1 MIYEIPMIPG
11 NVPPVIHVSQGDINR
26 EVILQITGDTRPS
39 AAQAR
44 IRGIR
49 PDGAAV
55 TQTVTYGTGFS
66 VGRIVWR
73 VDELFA
79 EIEGD
84 VVCEIFLDYSAENV
98 GTQNFILRVESGA
111 YKPDAPTPWSSV
123 TITEPGTYNVKPYGE
138 VIVDMEGGPQPE
150 GTINITENNRTYD
163 VAAYAA
169 ASVAVPE
176 REAPSGVKEI
186 TVNGDYD
193 VSDYAAASVNVEGGI
208 TPSGSVTLRENGTH
222 SVTEYSEAVVDVHPS
237 SGTKTI
243 TENGEYD
250 IEDYSTASVDVHPV
264 GRTVLLT
271 NGTHDVTNF
280 SEAEVDVSSGVNWC
294 VTPEDYGAAGD
305 GETDDSVAFRAAV
318 RSGKTVVCAGKYLI
332 EGILAPDVDIMM
344 MQGAKIMRKSG
355 GADPFIC
362 VNTTTPAGGYITK
375 KSYIR
380 GGAIDAGEAQVA
392 IAVNRAEQFTLEQ
405 IEIGQC
411 HTGLYLGYA
420 TEGNTAYNIES
431 RIDKVKFVN
440 KLNLVSDPSAYVD
453 SVAVMD
459 MKSDSQYSNV
469 VIENFHLGFRVGGNA
484 EINNSHHWI
493 SREEIFDGSVTFK
506 LEENVRAFFTDCCS
520 DSVETCFYVYP
531 YSGVMAKGM
540 SQVRSSL
547 MPTKTRMNYLV
558 ADRTTEAEKTMWF
571 FSYASAHRG
580 HPSVGSVFYEV
591 SNNVHARY
599 QSLGATYDSRLVIE
613 GAAVSNMAE
622 GGQRNLIPYGY
633 RALGALKNFMGLS
646 PSNLFNFDFN
656 DVLEN
661 GCYTVQ
667 MATSSNGPEGI
678 TSGISNMIVSGHSTG
693 KMQLLVNNTHGV
705 FYRFYN
711 GTWQAWKVLSDVIQE
726 HTPAI
731 KNFSGISLYTWLTGC
746 NLDEITTPGMYGI
759 QTSTAS
765 NKPSAV
771 TSGTLTLWVGGT
783 YNTTASIIS
792 LIQVALTATAMYVR
806 SKTST
811 GWTAWAQVGAPVE
824 LGSLVNFQ
832 GLQAKS
838 WKGGD
843 LNLLTDTGMYAFNPA
858 ASSVTNKPTGI
869 TNATK
874 ANLWVGG
881 SPNAKC
887 QLVLSDVG
895 IWLRFYAA
903 NTSTWT
909 EWVKMA
915 QPIT

>member
-11 NVPPVIHVSQGDINR
+11 HVPPVIHVSQGDINR
-26 EVILQITGDTRPS
+26 EIILQITGDTRPAS
-39 AAQAR
+39 ARAK

-55 TQTVTYGTGFS
+55 TQTVTYGTGTS
-66 VGRIVWR
+66 VGRIVWEM
-73 VDELFA
+73 DSLFA

-84 VVCEIFLDYSAENV
+84 VVCEIFLKYSNEDV
-98 GTQNFILRVESGA
+98 GTQNFILRVEGGA
-111 YKPDAPTPWSSV
+111 YKPDAPEPWSSV

-150 GTINITENNRTYD
+150 GTINITENNKTYD

-237 SGTKTI
+237 GGTKTI

-271 NGTHDVTNF
+271 NGTHDVTDF
-280 SEAEVDVSSGVNWC
+280 SEAEVDVPSGVTWC
-294 VTPEDYGAAGD
+294 VTPEDYGAVGD
-305 GETDDSVAFRAAV
+305 GETDDSVAFRAAI

-332 EGILAPDVDIMM
+332 DGISAPDVDIMM

-431 RIDKVKFVN
+431 RVDKVKFVN
-440 KLNLVSDPSAYVD
+440 KLGQVADPSSYVD

-459 MKSDSQYSNV
+459 TKTDSQFSNII
-469 VIENFHLGFRVGGNA
+469 IENFHLGFRVGSNA
-484 EINNSHHWI
+484 EINNVHHWC

-520 DSVETCFYVYP
+520 DSVETGFYVYP
-531 YSGVMAKGM
+531 YSGVMVKGF
-540 SQVRSSL
+540 SQVRSNL

-558 ADRTTEAEKTMWF
+558 ADAETEAEKTLWF

-591 SNNVHARY
+591 SDNVFARY
-599 QSLGATYDSRLVIE
+599 ESLGATYDGHLVIE

-622 GGQRNLIPYGY
+622 DGQHNLIPYGY
-633 RALGALKNFMGLS
+633 KALGALKNFMGLS
-646 PSNLFNFDFN
+646 PSNLYNFDFN
-656 DVLEN
+656 DVQEN

-693 KMQLLVNNTHGV
+693 KMQLLVNNTHGI
-705 FYRFYN
+705 FFRFYN
-711 GTWQAWKVLSDVIQE
+711 GSWQAWKVLSDIIADS
-726 HTPAI
+726 TPAI
-731 KNFSGISLYTWLTGC
+731 SNFSGISSHTWKTNCDLNTV
-746 NLDEITTPGMYGI
+746 TTPGMYGI
-759 QTSTAS
+759 QTSTAT
-765 NKPSAV
+765 NKPTGV
-771 TSGTLTLWVGGT
+771 TSGTLSLWVGGT
-783 YNTTASIIS
+783 CNEEKKIMS
-792 LIQVALTATAMYVR
+792 LMQLALTPTAIYMR
-806 SKTST
+806 ARRQITS
-811 GWTAWAQVGAPVE
+811 GWSWTAWEQVGWT
-824 LGSLVNFQ
+824 
-832 GLQAKS
+832 K
-838 WKGGD
+838 
-843 LNLLTDTGMYAFNPA
+843 A
-858 ASSVTNKPTGI
+858 AIISIVQEAI
-869 TNATK
+869 TN
-874 ANLWVGG
+874 G
-881 SPNAKC
+881 
-887 QLVLSDVG
+887 Q
-895 IWLRFYAA
+895 
-903 NTSTWT
+903 
-909 EWVKMA
+909 
-915 QPIT
+915 ITI

>member
-123 TITEPGTYNVKPYGE
+123 TITEPGTYNVRPYGE
-138 VIVDMEGGPQPE
+138 VIVDMEAGPQPE
-150 GTINITENNRTYD
+150 GTVEITTNGTHD

-169 ASVAVPE
+169 ASVNVPQ
-176 REAPSGVKEI
+176 REEPSGTRTI
-186 TVNGDYD
+186 TQNGDYD
-193 VSDYAAASVNVEGGI
+193 VTEYAEAHVEVEGGAQ
-208 TPSGSVTLRENGTH
+208 PSGTAEITENGTH
-222 SVTEYSEAVVDVHPS
+222 NISEYAYVDVDVQPEGRTTLTS
-237 SGTKTI
+237 
-243 TENGEYD
+243 NGVHNIADFAEA
-250 IEDYSTASVDVHPV
+250 EVDVHPV

-271 NGTHDVTNF
+271 NGTHDVTDF
-280 SEAEVDVSSGVNWC
+280 SEAEVDVPSGVTWC

-305 GETDDSVAFRAAV
+305 GETDDSVPFRAAI

-332 EGILAPDVDIMM
+332 DGISAPDVDILM

-355 GADPFIC
+355 GADPFI
-362 VNTTTPAGGYITK
+362 NINPNRPSGGYITK

-380 GGAIDAGEAQVA
+380 GGAIDAGEAQIA
-392 IAVNRAEQFTLEQ
+392 IAVNGSEQFTLEQ

-411 HTGLYLGYA
+411 HCGLYIGYV
-420 TEGNTAYNIES
+420 TEGIPPYSIES
-431 RIDKVKFVN
+431 RIDKAKFVN
-440 KLNLVSDPSAYVD
+440 KLNLVSDPSSYVD

-459 MKSDSQYSNV
+459 TKTDSQFSNII
-469 VIENFHLGFRVGGNA
+469 IENFHLGFRVGSNA

-520 DSVETCFYVYP
+520 DSVETGFYVYP
-531 YSGVMAKGM
+531 YSGVMVKGF
-540 SQVRSSL
+540 SQVRSNL

-558 ADRTTEAEKTMWF
+558 ADAETEAEKTLWF

-591 SNNVHARY
+591 SDNVYARY
-599 QSLGATYDSRLVIE
+599 ESLGATYDGHLVIE

-622 GGQRNLIPYGY
+622 EGGQNNLIPYGY
-633 RALGALKNFMGLS
+633 KALGALKNFMGLS
-646 PSNLFNFDFN
+646 PSNLYSFDFN
-656 DVLEN
+656 DILEN

-711 GTWQAWKVLSDVIQE
+711 GSWQAWKVLSDIIADS
-726 HTPAI
+726 TPAI
-731 KNFSGISLYTWLTGC
+731 SNFSGISSHTWKTNCDLNT
-746 NLDEITTPGMYGI
+746 LTTPGMYGI
-759 QTSTAS
+759 QTSTAT

-771 TSGTLTLWVGGT
+771 TSGTLSVWVGGT
-783 YNTTASIIS
+783 NNETKKIMA
-792 LIQVALTATAMYVR
+792 LIQLALTPTGIYMRAR
-806 SKTST
+806 RQITS
-811 GWTAWAQVGAPVE
+811 GWSWTAWEQVGWTKTAIISIVQE
-824 LGSLVNFQ
+824 
-832 GLQAKS
+832 A
-838 WKGGD
+838 
-843 LNLLTDTGMYAFNPA
+843 
-858 ASSVTNKPTGI
+858 I
-869 TNATK
+869 TN
-874 ANLWVGG
+874 G
-881 SPNAKC
+881 
-887 QLVLSDVG
+887 Q
-895 IWLRFYAA
+895 
-903 NTSTWT
+903 
-909 EWVKMA
+909 
-915 QPIT
+915 ITV

>member
-11 NVPPVIHVSQGDINR
+11 NVPPVIHVSQGDFDR
-26 EVILQITGDTRPS
+26 EVILQITGDTRPDG
-39 AAQAR
+39 AQAE

-55 TQTVTYGTGFS
+55 TQWVRYGTGVS
-66 VGRIVWR
+66 VGRIVWL
-73 VDELFA
+73 VNNLFT

-84 VVCEIFLDYSAENV
+84 VVCEVHLDYSTTGV
-98 GTQNFILRVESGA
+98 STQNFILRVEGGA
-111 YKPDAPTPWSSV
+111 YKPNAPEPWSSV
-123 TITEPGTYNVKPYGE
+123 TITEPGTYNVRPYGE
-138 VIVDMEGGPQPE
+138 VIVDVEAGPQPE
-150 GTINITENNRTYD
+150 GTVEITTNGTHD

-169 ASVAVPE
+169 ASVNVPQ
-176 REAPSGVKEI
+176 REEPSGTRTI
-186 TVNGDYD
+186 TQNGDYD
-193 VSDYAAASVNVEGGI
+193 VTEFAEAHVEVEGGAQ
-208 TPSGSVTLRENGTH
+208 PSGTAEITENGTH
-222 SVTEYSEAVVDVHPS
+222 NISEYAYVDVDVQPEGETTITENGQHNVADYATAVVDVHP
-237 SGTKTI
+237 T
-243 TENGEYD
+243 
-250 IEDYSTASVDVHPV
+250 

-271 NGTHDVTNF
+271 NGLHNVRDVA
-280 SEAEVDVSSGVNWC
+280 EAEVSVPSGVNWC

-332 EGILAPDVDIMM
+332 DGISAPDVDIMM
-344 MQGAKIMRKSG
+344 MQGAKIIRKSG
-355 GADPFIC
+355 GADPFIN
-362 VNTTTPAGGYITK
+362 VNPNMPAGGYITK

-380 GGAIDAGEAQVA
+380 GGAIDAGEAQIA
-392 IAVNRAEQFTLEQ
+392 IAVNKAEQFTLEQ

-411 HTGLYLGYA
+411 HTGLYLGYV
-420 TEGNTAYNIES
+420 TEGITAYNIES
-431 RIDKVKFVN
+431 RVDKVKFVN
-440 KLNLVSDPSAYVD
+440 KLNLVSDPSSYVD

-459 MKSDSQYSNV
+459 TKTDSQFSNII
-469 VIENFHLGFRVGGNA
+469 IENFHLGFRVGSNA

-493 SREEIFDGSVTFK
+493 SREEIFDGSVTFRV
-506 LEENVRAFFTDCCS
+506 EENVRAFFTDCCS
-520 DSVETCFYVYP
+520 DSVETGFYVYP
-531 YSGVMAKGM
+531 YSGVMVKGF
-540 SQVRSSL
+540 SQVRSNL

-558 ADRTTEAEKTMWF
+558 ADEATEAEKNLWF

-591 SNNVHARY
+591 SDNVFARY
-599 QSLGATYDSRLVIE
+599 ESLGATYDGHLVIE

-622 GGQRNLIPYGY
+622 GGQHNLIPYGY
-633 RALGALKNFMGLS
+633 KALGALKNFMGLS
-646 PSNLFNFDFN
+646 PSNLYSFDFN
-656 DVLEN
+656 DILEN
-661 GCYTVQ
+661 GAYAVQ
-667 MATSSNGPEGI
+667 MQTSQNGPDGV
-678 TSGISNMIVSGHSTG
+678 TSGISNMIVSGYSSG
-693 KMQLLVNNTHGV
+693 KMQLLVNNTHGI

-711 GTWQAWKVLSDVIQE
+711 GSWQAWKVLSDIIQE

-746 NLDEITTPGMYGI
+746 NLDEVTTPGMYGI

-783 YNTTASIIS
+783 YNTTAGIIS
-792 LIQVALTATAMYVR
+792 LVQVALTATAMYVR

-869 TNATK
+869 TSATK

-903 NTSTWT
+903 NTSTFT

>member
-1 MIYEIPMIPG
+1 MTYEIPMIPG
-11 NVPPVIHVSQGDINR
+11 HVPPVIHVSQGDINR
-26 EVILQITGDTRPS
+26 EVILQIIGDTRPT
-39 AAQAR
+39 AAQAQ
-44 IRGIR
+44 IKGIR

-55 TQTVTYGTGFS
+55 TQTVQYGTGVS
-66 VGRIVWR
+66 VGRIVWQ
-73 VDELFA
+73 VDRLFT
-79 EIEGD
+79 EIDGD
-84 VVCEIFLDYSAENV
+84 VVCEVYLDYSGEYI
-98 GTQNFILRVESGA
+98 GTQNFILRVEEAA
-111 YKPDAPTPWSSV
+111 YKPDLPTPWSSV
-123 TITEPGTYNVKPYGE
+123 TITEPGTYNVRPYGE
-138 VIVDMEGGPQPE
+138 VIVDMEAGPQPE
-150 GTINITENNRTYD
+150 GTIEITENGTHD
-163 VAAYAA
+163 VAAFAA
-169 ASVAVPE
+169 AAVNVPQ
-176 REAPSGVKEI
+176 REEPSGTRTI
-186 TVNGDYD
+186 TQNGDYD
-193 VSDYAAASVNVEGGI
+193 VTEYAEAHVEVEGGAQ
-208 TPSGSVTLRENGTH
+208 PSGTAEITENGTH
-222 SVTEYSEAVVDVHPS
+222 NISEYAYVDVDVQPEGRTTLTSNGTHDVADYAEAVVDVHP
-237 SGTKTI
+237 T
-243 TENGEYD
+243 
-250 IEDYSTASVDVHPV
+250 

-271 NGTHDVTNF
+271 NGTHDVTDF
-280 SEAEVDVSSGVNWC
+280 SEAEVDVPSGVTWC

-332 EGILAPDVDIMM
+332 DGISAPDVDILM

-355 GADPFIC
+355 GADPFI
-362 VNTTTPAGGYITK
+362 NINPNRPSGGYITK

-380 GGAIDAGEAQVA
+380 GGAIDAGEAQIA
-392 IAVNRAEQFTLEQ
+392 IAVNGSEQFTLEQ

-411 HTGLYLGYA
+411 HCGLYIGYV
-420 TEGNTAYNIES
+420 TEGVAPYSIES

-440 KLNLVSDPSAYVD
+440 KLNLVSDPSSYVD

-459 MKSDSQYSNV
+459 TKTDSQFSNII
-469 VIENFHLGFRVGGNA
+469 IENFHLGFRVGSNA

-520 DSVETCFYVYP
+520 DSVETGFYVYP
-531 YSGVMAKGM
+531 YSGVMVKGF
-540 SQVRSSL
+540 SQVRSNL

-558 ADRTTEAEKTMWF
+558 ADAETEAEKTLWF

-591 SNNVHARY
+591 SDNVFARY
-599 QSLGATYDSRLVIE
+599 ESLGATYDGHLVIE
-613 GAAVSNMAE
+613 GAAVSNMASE
-622 GGQRNLIPYGY
+622 GGQHNLIPYGY
-633 RALGALKNFMGLS
+633 KALGALKNFMGLS
-646 PSNLFNFDFN
+646 PSNLYSFDFN
-656 DVLEN
+656 DILEN

-711 GTWQAWKVLSDVIQE
+711 GSWQAWKVLSDIIADS
-726 HTPAI
+726 TPAI
-731 KNFSGISLYTWLTGC
+731 SNFSGISSHTWKTNCDLNT
-746 NLDEITTPGMYGI
+746 LTTPGMYGI
-759 QTSTAS
+759 QTSTAT

-783 YNTTASIIS
+783 YNTTANIIS

-832 GLQAKS
+832 GLQSKS

-858 ASSVTNKPTGI
+858 ASSVTNKPSGI
-869 TNATK
+869 TSATK

-903 NTSTWT
+903 NTATFT